1 MVNEITY
8 GEAVSRRENS
18 LALTRRQK
26 ELIVKAVLG
35 KKGSLFSESGD
46 SFEGYKPLKTTYKP
60 YFFRIYGDTIA
71 VMSPERKQKFY
82 MAEELLKFAYRNR

>member
-1 MVNEITY
+1 MVREISY
-8 GEAVSRRENS
+8 GEAVNRRETNLNLS
-18 LALTRRQK
+18 RAQK
-26 ELIVKAVLG
+26 ELIVKAILG
-35 KKGSLFSESGD
+35 KNGSLFSESGD

-71 VMSPERKQKFY
+71 VMNPERKQKFY